1 MHPLYRQRRGGV
13 LLHPTSLPG
22 PLPRGQICHDA
33 YRFIDFLQ
41 QTGVTIWQ
49 MLPLGPTHTD
59 GSPYLALS
67 AHAGNPELISLDW
80 LKDRKLLDNPAQVTD
95 FVQHR
100 QQLEQAW
107 EQFNKRKPRAL
118 FAAYEAFVARQS
130 HWLDD
135 YSLFMSIRESQ
146 QHRSWTEWP
155 APLRDRQTA
164 ALQQSRTE
172 LAERIDFQCFCQFVV
187 SQQWHD
193 LKQYANAHD
202 VKLLGDIPI
211 YVSLDSADIWA
222 QRGLFTLDAE
232 GHPQQIAGVPPD
244 YFSKTG
250 QLWGNPLYRWD
261 IMRQDNFLWWRQR
274 MQTQLALF
282 DVVRIDHF
290 RGLRAFWAVPA
301 NAETAMEGHWVEAP
315 GDELLEALHENF
327 PELPLV
333 AEDLGMITEDVHAL
347 RKKFGLP
354 GMKILQFAFD
364 GAPNNHY
371 LPHQHEFESLVYT
384 GTHDNDTTLSWYRQL
399 DEKSRRYVR
408 EYLGLNADTTMPWPL
423 IRSALASVSC
433 LAVIPMQDFLELG
446 SENRMNTPGTLE
458 GNWQWRFDWEQLPA
472 DLTAKLHHLLHLY
485 GRL

>member
-41 QTGVTIWQ
+41 QAGITIWQ
-49 MLPLGPTHTD
+49 MLPLGPTHAD

-80 LKDRKLLDNPAQVTD
+80 LQDRKLLDNPAQVTD

-107 EQFNKRKPRAL
+107 KRFNRQRPREL
-118 FAAYEAFVARQS
+118 FAAYEAFVAQQA
-130 HWLDD
+130 HWLND
-135 YSLFMSIRESQ
+135 YSLFMAIRESQ
-146 QHRSWTEWP
+146 QHRAWTEWP
-155 APLRDRQTA
+155 PPLRDRETS
-164 ALQQSRTE
+164 ALQRSRSE
-172 LAERIDFQCFCQFVV
+172 LAERVEFQCFCQFIV
-187 SQQWHD
+187 SQQWRD
-193 LKQYANAHD
+193 LKQYANEHD

-211 YVSLDSADIWA
+211 YVSLDSADVWA
-222 QRGLFTLDAE
+222 QRELFTLDSA
-232 GHPQQIAGVPPD
+232 GHPQQVAGVPPD
-244 YFSKTG
+244 YFSETG
-250 QLWGNPLYRWD
+250 QLWGNPLYRWAV
-261 IMRQDNFLWWRQR
+261 MQQDNFLWWRQR
-274 MQTQLALF
+274 LQTQLALF
-282 DVVRIDHF
+282 DIVRIDHF
-290 RGLRAFWAVPA
+290 RALRAFWAVPA
-301 NAETAMEGHWVEAP
+301 GATTAMEGHWVEAP
-315 GDELLEALHENF
+315 GDALLETLHESF

-333 AEDLGMITEDVHAL
+333 AEDLGMITEEVHAL

-364 GAPNNHY
+364 GDPNNHY

-399 DEKSRRYVR
+399 NEQSRRHVR
-408 EYLGLNADTTMPWPL
+408 EYLGLSDDTTMPWPL

-433 LAVIPMQDFLELG
+433 LAIVPMQDLLGLG
-446 SENRMNTPGTLE
+446 SEHRMNTPGTLE
-458 GNWQWRFDWEQLPA
+458 GNWQWRFDWEQLPV
-472 DLTAKLHHLLHLY
+472 DLTQKLRHLLHLY

>member
-1 MHPLYRQRRGGV
+1 MHPLYEQRRGGV

-41 QTGVTIWQ
+41 HAGMTVWQ
-49 MLPLGPTHTD
+49 MLPLGPTHAD

-80 LKDRKLLDNPAQVTD
+80 LQDRKLLSSTEQVTD

-107 EQFNKRKPRAL
+107 RQFNKHKPREL
-118 FAAYEAFVARQS
+118 FAAYEEFVAHQA

-135 YSLFMSIRESQ
+135 YSLFMAIRESQ
-146 QHRSWTEWP
+146 QHRAWTEWP
-155 APLRDRQTA
+155 APLRNRESA
-164 ALQQSRTE
+164 ALQKTRTD
-172 LAERIDFQCFCQFVV
+172 LKAGINFHCFCQFIVAR
-187 SQQWHD
+187 QWQA
-193 LKQYANAHD
+193 LKQYADKHD
-202 VKLLGDIPI
+202 VLLLGDMPI
-211 YVSLDSADIWA
+211 YVSLDSADVWA
-222 QRGLFTLDAE
+222 QRELFTLTPG
-232 GHPQQIAGVPPD
+232 GHPQQVAGVPPD
-244 YFSKTG
+244 YFSETG

-261 IMRQDNFLWWRQR
+261 VMRQDNFLWWRQR

-301 NAETAMEGHWVEAP
+301 SAETAMEGHWVEAP
-315 GDELLEALHENF
+315 GDELLGVLHQSF
-327 PELPLV
+327 PDLPLV
-333 AEDLGMITEDVHAL
+333 AEDLGMITEDVHTL

-354 GMKILQFAFD
+354 GMRILQFAFD
-364 GAPNNHY
+364 GDPNNPY
-371 LPHQHEFESLVYT
+371 LPHHHEFKSLVYT
-384 GTHDNDTTLSWYRQL
+384 GTHDNDTTLSWYRHL
-399 DEKSRRYVR
+399 DPATR
-408 EYLGLNADTTMPWPL
+408 EYVLEYLNLDNDADMPWPM
-423 IRSALASVSC
+423 IRSALASVCC
-433 LAVIPMQDFLELG
+433 LAIVPMQDILELG
-446 SENRMNTPGTLE
+446 GEHRMNAPGTTE

-472 DLTAKLHHLLHLY
+472 DLTQQLRHLLHLY